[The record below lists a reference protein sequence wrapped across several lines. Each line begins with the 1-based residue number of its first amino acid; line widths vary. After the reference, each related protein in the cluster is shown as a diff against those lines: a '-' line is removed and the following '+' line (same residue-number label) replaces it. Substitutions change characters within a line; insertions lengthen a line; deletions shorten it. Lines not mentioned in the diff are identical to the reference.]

1 MTDCLNN
8 YKDSEISNYFA
19 ESDESLKKCNKC
31 PNFVYEDGTMTCKK
45 ILDQT
50 NYSND

>member
-31 PNFVYEDGTMTCKK
+31 PNEDWIREDSLINKK
-45 ILDQT
+45 QVSI
-50 NYSND
+50 